1 MSDAKVRVVS
11 NSILINDVVDYNP
24 DKIIISPGPG
34 HPKYETGNVIPIL
47 QSLGD
52 HIPIFGVCLVNQA
65 IAEAFGEDQSV
76 EYVGR
81 APCGPKARKNFTNIS

>member
-47 QSLGD
+47 QSLGN
-52 HIPIFGVCLVNQA
+52 HIPIFGVCLGNQA

-76 EYVGR
+76 EYVGT
-81 APCGPKARKNFTNIS
+81 AVHVVQARKNFTNIS